1 MTQALRLE
9 KRPDGASVIWFDT
22 PDSPVNLLSRE
33 FFGEFSAVMDQVVGD
48 PEIRAVVFASAK
60 PDSFIAG
67 ANVQQILL
75 MTSPEEGAQL
85 SRDGHALLARLE
97 QCAKPVVAAIHG
109 PALGGG
115 LEVALACHY
124 RVASD
129 DPKTVLALPEVQ
141 LGLLPGGG
149 GTQRLPRLL
158 GLEKALPMLLTGSR
172 IRAKKAQRMG
182 LVDAITG
189 PFGIVDVAARA
200 GLLIADG
207 KLKPVRGPRG
217 AMATLL
223 GLGPARAFVLKQAYE
238 DVMAKTRGLY
248 PAPLAIL
255 DCVEAGVEKGAEA
268 GYAMESR
275 RFGELCASPEAKQL
289 IRLFN
294 AMTDLKKE
302 ATAGD
307 ARPVRKVAVL
317 GAGLMGEGI
326 AAVSLPLGPVV
337 VKDVGDEALGRAA
350 KSLYK
355 GLQKRVKAGSLSMP
369 DAACQWSQ
377 ALFTTN
383 YADLRGADVVIEAVF
398 EKLALKRQVLADVEK
413 VVAPGAVFASNTSAL
428 PIREIAAEAAH
439 PERVLGMHYFSP
451 VPKMPLLE
459 LVVAPQTA
467 DWATATAR
475 ALGAAQGKT
484 VIVVKDGPG
493 FYTTRILAPFMNEA
507 IKLLE
512 EGAAIRH
519 VDTALKDFGFPVGPV
534 TLMDEVGIDVGAHVA
549 RDLGKAFE
557 ARGLGA
563 SDVLPKMAEAGFQGR
578 KNGKGFYL
586 YDDKQRGGASRAS
599 LPSGAFLRP
608 GDRKKPV
615 NPAAYGFF
623 GGTERK
629 TLDKAKMAERLL
641 LLMVNEAAHCLDEGV
656 IASPRDGDV
665 GAILG
670 LGFPPF
676 RGGPFRY
683 VDALGATA
691 VVARMRELVQ
701 TLGPR
706 FEPAPLLV
714 RMAAEG
720 KRFYEPETV

>member
-1 MTQALRLE
+1 MPQALRLE
-9 KRPDGASVIWFDT
+9 KRPDGAGVIWFDT

-33 FFGEFSAVMDQVVGD
+33 FFGEFSALLDQVVGD
-48 PEIRAVVFASAK
+48 PEIRAAVLASAK

-67 ANVQQILL
+67 ANVQQLL
-75 MTSPEEGAQL
+75 AMTSPEEGAKL

-97 QCAKPVVAAIHG
+97 KCAKPIVAAIHG
-109 PALGGG
+109 AALGGG

-124 RVASD
+124 RIASD
-129 DPKTVLALPEVQ
+129 DAKTALALPEVQ

-149 GTQRLPRLL
+149 GTQRLPRLI

-172 IRAKKAQRMG
+172 IRAKQALRLG
-182 LVDAITG
+182 LVDALTG
-189 PFGIVDVAARA
+189 PHGIVDVAARA
-200 GLLIADG
+200 GLMLADG
-207 KLKPVRGPRG
+207 KLKPKRGPRG
-217 AMATLL
+217 AMGTLL
-223 GLGPARAFVLKQAYE
+223 GFGPARAFVLKQAHD

-255 DCVEAGVEKGAEA
+255 DCVEAGLDKGPEA
-268 GYAMESR
+268 GYATESR

-302 ATAGD
+302 GGAEGV
-307 ARPVRKVAVL
+307 RPIHKVAVL

-326 AAVSLPLGPVV
+326 ASVSLPLGPVAI
-337 VKDVGDEALGRAA
+337 KDVGPEALGRAA
-350 KSLYK
+350 KNLYRS
-355 GLQKRVKAGSLSMP
+355 LQKRVKSGSLAMP
-369 DAACQWSQ
+369 EASGLWAR
-377 ALFTTN
+377 ALFTTS

-398 EKLALKRQVLADVEK
+398 EKLSLKRQVLADVEK
-413 VVAPGAVFASNTSAL
+413 VIARDAVFASNTSAL

-439 PERVLGMHYFSP
+439 PERLLGMHYFSP

-459 LVVAPQTA
+459 VVVGPQTA
-467 DWATATAR
+467 DWATAIAR
-475 ALGAAQGKT
+475 ALGVAQGKT

-493 FYTTRILAPFMNEA
+493 FYTTRILAPFLNEA
-507 IKLLE
+507 IRLLE

-519 VDTALKDFGFPVGPV
+519 VDTALKDFGFPVGPL
-534 TLMDEVGIDVGAHVA
+534 TLIDEVGIDVGAHVA
-549 RDLGKAFE
+549 RDLGQAFE

-586 YDDKQRGGASRAS
+586 YDAKQQGG
-599 LPSGAFLRP
+599 
-608 GDRKKPV
+608 KKPI

-629 TLDKAKMAERLL
+629 PLDKAKMAERLA
-641 LLMVNEAAHCLDEGV
+641 LLMVNEAAHCLEEGV

-683 VDALGATA
+683 VDALGAA
-691 VVARMRELVQ
+691 HVVARMRELVAE
-701 TLGPR
+701 LGPR
-706 FEPAPLLV
+706 FEPAPRLV
-714 RMAAEG
+714 RLAAEG
-720 KRFYEPETV
+720 KTFYQPEVTP

>member
-1 MTQALRLE
+1 MTQAMPMPQALRLE
-9 KRPDGASVIWFDT
+9 KRPDGVGVIWFDT

-33 FFGEFSAVMDQVVGD
+33 FFGEFAAIMDQVVAD
-48 PEIRAVVFASAK
+48 PDIRAGVLASAK

-67 ANVQQILL
+67 ANVQQILV
-75 MTSPEEGAQL
+75 MATPEEGAKL
-85 SRDGHALLARLE
+85 SRDGHALLARVE
-97 QCAKPVVAAIHG
+97 KSAKPIVAAIHG

-129 DPKTVLALPEVQ
+129 DPKTSLALPEVQ

-149 GTQRLPRLL
+149 GTQRLPRLI
-158 GLEKALPMLLTGSR
+158 GLEKALPMLLTGSK

-182 LVDAITG
+182 LVDAVTG
-189 PFGIVDVAARA
+189 PHGIVDVAARA
-200 GLLIADG
+200 ALQLAEG
-207 KLKPVRGPRG
+207 KLKPVRGPKG

-223 GLGPARAFVLKQAYE
+223 GLGPARAFVLKKAHD

-255 DCVEAGVEKGAEA
+255 DCVEAGLDKGPEA
-268 GYAMESR
+268 GYATEAR
-275 RFGELCASPEAKQL
+275 RFGELVASPEAKQL

-302 ATAGD
+302 PSPVPP
-307 ARPVRKVAVL
+307 RPVRKVAVL
-317 GAGLMGEGI
+317 GVGLMGEGI
-326 AAVSLPLGPVV
+326 ASISLPLGPVT

-350 KSLYK
+350 KSLHK
-355 GLQKRVKAGSLSMP
+355 GLQKRVKSGSLTMP
-369 DAACQWSQ
+369 DASRQWAR
-377 ALFTTN
+377 ALFTTD

-413 VVAPGAVFASNTSAL
+413 VVAPDAVFASNTSAL
-428 PIREIAAEAAH
+428 PIRDIAAEAAH

-459 LVVAPQTA
+459 IVVGPQTA
-467 DWATATAR
+467 EWATATAR
-475 ALGAAQGKT
+475 ALGVAQGKT

-493 FYTTRILAPFMNEA
+493 FYTTRILAPFLNEA
-507 IKLLE
+507 IRLLE

-519 VDTALKDFGFPVGPV
+519 VDTALKDFGFPVGPI
-534 TLMDEVGIDVGAHVA
+534 TLIDEVGIDVGAHVA
-549 RDLGKAFE
+549 RDLGGAFE

-563 SDVLPKMAEAGFQGR
+563 SDALPKMAEAGFAGR

-586 YDDKQRGGASRAS
+586 YGEEGKGG
-599 LPSGAFLRP
+599 
-608 GDRKKPV
+608 KKPV

-629 TLDKAKMAERLL
+629 DLDKPKMAERLT
-641 LLMVNEAAHCLDEGV
+641 LLMVNEAVHCLEEGIV
-656 IASPRDGDV
+656 ASPRDGDV

-683 VDALGATA
+683 VDAAGVDK
-691 VVARMRELVQ
+691 VVARMRELAAE
-701 TLGPR
+701 LGPR
-706 FEPAPLLV
+706 FEPAPLLA

-720 KRFYEPETV
+720 RTFYAPEVAPVGPVAQA